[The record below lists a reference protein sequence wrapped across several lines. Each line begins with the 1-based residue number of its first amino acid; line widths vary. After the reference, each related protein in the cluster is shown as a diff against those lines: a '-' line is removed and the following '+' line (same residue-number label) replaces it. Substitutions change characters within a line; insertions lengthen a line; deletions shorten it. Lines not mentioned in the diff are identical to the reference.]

1 MNKFVPV
8 FLMFVFSAC
17 ASIPVPPIVPGKGA
31 VYGTLTA
38 QSHSKIIEKAKGSG
52 GNDDYAGPDGIIFN
66 KDMVNYRNLKDLYA
80 CLLDPSYTG
89 GKQINLTAT
98 TEGLS
103 PRSLALSPGDI
114 ISISNSTSGPLTF
127 FLADMGDAFQDLGK
141 IKPGQ
146 TESFTI
152 KIQGNLELGTDEDEA
167 IKAIVFSQSGLRSK
181 RVASGQAYSFEKLEP
196 GSYDMIFW
204 FWRLGKIHRQV
215 QIQPGQNVAVH
226 ETLSVNTVMR

>member
-8 FLMFVFSAC
+8 FLIFIFSAC
-17 ASIPVPPIVPGKGA
+17 ASIPIPPIVSGKGS

-38 QSHSKIIEKAKGSG
+38 QSHSKIIEKAKG
-52 GNDDYAGPDGIIFN
+52 GNQDYASNGLIIFN
-66 KDMVNYRNLKDLYA
+66 KDMVNYRNLKELYA
-80 CLLDPSYTG
+80 CLIDPTYKG
-89 GKQINLTAT
+89 GKKINITAT

-114 ISISNSTSGPLTF
+114 ISINNSTERSLTF

-141 IKPGQ
+141 VSPGQ
-146 TESFTI
+146 TNSFTV
-152 KIQGNLELGTDEDEA
+152 KIQGSLELGTDEDER
-167 IKAIVFSQSGLRSK
+167 IKTIVFSQSGLRSK
-181 RVASGQAYSFEKLEP
+181 RVASGQSYSFEKLEP

-204 FWRLGKIHRQV
+204 FWRLGKIHKQV
-215 QIQPGQNVAVH
+215 QINPGQNTIVH